1 MNRRLSPILVC
12 TVALFFGL
20 AGCQKSSDQSAS
32 NDPNAAP
39 SAADSSSPSGGGGA
53 KKAGSSASAPA
64 PAPKPVVVPV
74 DTVISVVN
82 DEPLS
87 SKTSTSGQRFKAT
100 VEKEIEIDG
109 KVVIAKGA
117 HATGMVKDAKPAG
130 RFKGGSA
137 LELTLISVE
146 GTDGK
151 EYDVQTSS
159 PTLTHAGKGKRTAV
173 LTGGGGAAGALI
185 GGLAGGGKGAL
196 IGAVVGAGAGGAGSA
211 FTGKADVVVAAE
223 SGLSFK
229 LIQPLEIKRR

>member
-1 MNRRLSPILVC
+1 MNRRLTPILVC
-12 TVALFFGL
+12 TVALFFAL

-39 SAADSSSPSGGGGA
+39 SAADSPSPSGGSA
-53 KKAGSSASAPA
+53 KKAAAPA
-64 PAPKPVVVPV
+64 PAPKPVVIPA
-74 DTVISVVN
+74 DTVINVVN

-87 SKTSTSGQRFKAT
+87 SRTSTSGQRFKAT
-100 VEKEIEIDG
+100 VEKEIEVDG

-151 EYDVQTSS
+151 EYDIQTSS
-159 PTLTHAGKGKRTAV
+159 PTLTHKGKGKRTAV

-211 FTGKADVVVAAE
+211 FTGKAD
-223 SGLSFK
+223 
-229 LIQPLEIKRR
+229 

>member
-1 MNRRLSPILVC
+1 MNRRFSLF
-12 TVALFFGL
+12 TVASLTLLLGL
-20 AGCQKSSDQSAS
+20 AGCEKSTDQSAS
-32 NDPNAAP
+32 NDP
-39 SAADSSSPSGGGGA
+39 
-53 KKAGSSASAPA
+53 SSASSTPDSAKSGGSSSAKRAAAPA
-64 PAPKPVVVPV
+64 AKPIVIPADTAINVV
-74 DTVISVVN
+74 T
-82 DEPLS
+82 DEPLG

-100 VEKEIEIDG
+100 VEKDVDIDG

-146 GTDGK
+146 AEGK
-151 EYDVQTSS
+151 EYDIQTSS

-196 IGAVVGAGAGGAGSA
+196 IGAVVGAGAGAGGSA
-211 FTGKADVVVAAE
+211 FTGKADVVVPAE

-229 LIQPLEIKRR
+229 LVQPLEIKRK

>member
-1 MNRRLSPILVC
+1 MNRRLSLFTIATVVLLLGPTGC
-12 TVALFFGL
+12 TKSTDQA
-20 AGCQKSSDQSAS
+20 ASSDPSSAS
-32 NDPNAAP
+32 STPD
-39 SAADSSSPSGGGGA
+39 SSPSGGSSPA
-53 KKAGSSASAPA
+53 KRAAAPSARPMVIPA
-64 PAPKPVVVPV
+64 
-74 DTVISVVN
+74 DTVINVVT
-82 DEPLS
+82 DEPLG

-109 KVVIAKGA
+109 KVLIAKGA

-146 GTDGK
+146 AEGK
-151 EYDVQTSS
+151 EYDIQTSS

-185 GGLAGGGKGAL
+185 GGLAGGGKGAA
-196 IGAVVGAGAGGAGSA
+196 IGALSGAGAGTAGTA
-211 FTGKADVVVAAE
+211 FTGKADVVVPAE

-229 LIQPLEIKRR
+229 LLQPLEVKRK